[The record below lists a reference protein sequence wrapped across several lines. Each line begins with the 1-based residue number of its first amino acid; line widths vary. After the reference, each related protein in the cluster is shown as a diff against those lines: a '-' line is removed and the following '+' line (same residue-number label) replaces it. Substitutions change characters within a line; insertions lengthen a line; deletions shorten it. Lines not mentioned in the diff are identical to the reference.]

1 MIVFAGICKGKT
13 QNRNVLRASKKV
25 LLFFFVAHEA
35 RYDFEFSLANA
46 SVTRLKHVTNARRT
60 TRKCRFR
67 YHTSLELWKQY
78 DFRARCCW
86 PVKKCHFH
94 GRCIALT
101 TNECHSFAV
110 KHAWDY
116 KRDRRADCSWARLV
130 NPQVK
135 ASDVFLF
142 GLYTKMKPETF
153 LVGSEAYKLEVKSI
167 THAFAW
173 SSPNLNPETIC

>member
-1 MIVFAGICKGKT
+1 M
-13 QNRNVLRASKKV
+13 RAA
-25 LLFFFVAHEA
+25 LLE
-35 RYDFEFSLANA
+35 NA
-46 SVTRLKHVTNARRT
+46 
-60 TRKCRFR
+60 RFR

-78 DFRARCCW
+78 DFRARCW
-86 PVKKCHFH
+86 SRAGPVKKCHFH

-130 NPQVK
+130 NPEVK
-135 ASDVFLF
+135 ASGVFLF
-142 GLYTKMKPETF
+142 GFHPKNQTRDLSGGLRGLQT
-153 LVGSEAYKLEVKSI
+153 GSESI

>member
-1 MIVFAGICKGKT
+1 M
-13 QNRNVLRASKKV
+13 RAA
-25 LLFFFVAHEA
+25 LLE
-35 RYDFEFSLANA
+35 NA
-46 SVTRLKHVTNARRT
+46 
-60 TRKCRFR
+60 RFR

-86 PVKKCHFH
+86 SRAGPVKKCHFH

-116 KRDRRADCSWARLV
+116 KRDCSWARLV
-130 NPQVK
+130 NPEVK

-142 GLYTKMKPETF
+142 GPHAKIKPKTF
-153 LVGSEAYKLEVKSI
+153 LVSFEAYKLE
-167 THAFAW
+167 
-173 SSPNLNPETIC
+173 